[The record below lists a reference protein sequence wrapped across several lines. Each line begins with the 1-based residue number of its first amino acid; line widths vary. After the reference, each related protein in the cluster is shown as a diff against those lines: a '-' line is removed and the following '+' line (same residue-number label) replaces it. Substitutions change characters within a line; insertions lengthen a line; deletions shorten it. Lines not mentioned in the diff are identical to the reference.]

1 MQISVKV
8 KKLLV
13 LKNKKVFKELHLL
26 KRRQKQQLLQK
37 KTEKLSSNYAESST
51 PIFSKGE
58 REFALKEKEVEISI
72 KEREAA
78 LEIKK
83 QESLIELE
91 KQKLEN
97 ERIKLELLAKE
108 IELKEKAKKLDL

>member
-1 MQISVKV
+1 MQISIKI
-8 KKLLV
+8 KKIV
-13 LKNKKVFKELHLL
+13 STKKQKE
-26 KRRQKQQLLQK
+26 
-37 KTEKLSSNYAESST
+37 
-51 PIFSKGE
+51 E

-97 ERIKLELLAKE
+97 GKNNNSF
-108 IELKEKAKKLDL
+108 